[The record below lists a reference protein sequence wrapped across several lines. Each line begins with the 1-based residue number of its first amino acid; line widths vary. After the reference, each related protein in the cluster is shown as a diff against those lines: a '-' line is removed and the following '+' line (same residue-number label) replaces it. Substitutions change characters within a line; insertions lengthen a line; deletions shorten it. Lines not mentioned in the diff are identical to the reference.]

1 MRKFTILNIATS
13 EKPETASN
21 TSWSGS
27 TTESDY
33 IQPWVISR
41 PQCSN
46 GVDSKT
52 LLHQSTSAQTQT
64 GLNLWSHFRG
74 AVESS
79 PKKPVRNG
87 LRIGIVALPSRRT
100 AGLVTL
106 RESR

>member
-74 AVESS
+74 AVDLLLERHARETV
-79 PKKPVRNG
+79 VR
-87 LRIGIVALPSRRT
+87 RIAKDDEDRNFALNPLGS
-100 AGLVTL
+100 
-106 RESR
+106 